1 MVAPGSPS
9 PDQPQTPERPPA
21 VRAAGTD
28 DEADAGSLR
37 REEPPTRVAIVRMPM
52 VEFAKRAGLVVGLA
66 AAALAVLLFLWVGA
80 SLLGLLFA
88 GVLLGVLLR
97 ALSEGVERL
106 TGLGHGWSLAIVL
119 VAIVGLVV
127 GGGWW
132 AAPRAVE
139 QVSLVGEVL
148 PRSVDELEERLSQT
162 AAGRWLVESTPE
174 AESLL
179 RQPGRIVIDRAT
191 GLLAGTLGLLVSVV
205 VVAVVGV
212 YLAASPRLYTSGI
225 VSLVAPKH
233 RERARQLLRKLYD
246 TLRWWLIG
254 QGIAMASVAVVM
266 TTGLWLLGLEGAVA
280 LGVFAGLMDFVPNL
294 GPYVGATPAV
304 LVAMPRGG
312 ETVLWVIGLVVVAQT
327 LEGYIITPMIQQQ
340 TVHLPPALT
349 IAAQLVLGVL
359 LGAIGVIIAA
369 PATAAT
375 IVLVRE
381 LYVKDTLGDVEAAG
395 A

>member
-1 MVAPGSPS
+1 VRGGRPGEERDARSPRR
-9 PDQPQTPERPPA
+9 DEIPA
-21 VRAAGTD
+21 
-28 DEADAGSLR
+28 
-37 REEPPTRVAIVRMPM
+37 RVAIERMPM
-52 VEFAKRAGLVVGLA
+52 VEFAKRAGVVVGLA
-66 AAALAVLLFLWVGA
+66 AAALAVLMFLWVGA

-119 VAIVGLVV
+119 VAIVGLLA

-132 AAPRAVE
+132 AAPGAVE
-139 QVSLVGEVL
+139 QVSLITEVL
-148 PRSVDELEERLSQT
+148 PKSVDELEEWASRT
-162 AAGRWLVESTPE
+162 ALGRWMVENTPE
-174 AESLL
+174 TESLL
-179 RQPGRIVIDRAT
+179 RQPGRVIDRAT
-191 GLLAGTLGLLVSVV
+191 GLLAGTIGLLVSVV
-205 VVAVVGV
+205 VVVVVGV
-212 YLAASPRLYTSGI
+212 YLAASPRIYTSGI
-225 VSLVAPKH
+225 VSLVAPRR
-233 RERARQLLRKLYD
+233 RERTRLLLRKLYD

-294 GPYVGATPAV
+294 GPYVGAAPAV

-327 LEGYIITPMIQQQ
+327 LEGYVITPMIQQQ

-349 IAAQLVLGVL
+349 IAVQLVLGVL

-369 PATAAT
+369 PATAVA

-381 LYVKDTLGDVEAAG
+381 LYVKDTLGDVDAAG
-395 A
+395 M

>member
-1 MVAPGSPS
+1 
-9 PDQPQTPERPPA
+9 
-21 VRAAGTD
+21 
-28 DEADAGSLR
+28 
-37 REEPPTRVAIVRMPM
+37 VAIERMPM
-52 VEFAKRAGLVVGLA
+52 VEFAKRAGVVVGLA
-66 AAALAVLLFLWVGA
+66 AAALAVLMFLWVGA

-119 VAIVGLVV
+119 VAIVGLLA

-132 AAPRAVE
+132 AAPGAVE
-139 QVSLVGEVL
+139 QVSLITEVL
-148 PRSVDELEERLSQT
+148 PKSVDELEEWASRT
-162 AAGRWLVESTPE
+162 ALGRWMVENTPE
-174 AESLL
+174 TESLL
-179 RQPGRIVIDRAT
+179 RQPGRVIDRAT
-191 GLLAGTLGLLVSVV
+191 GLLAGTIGLLVSVV
-205 VVAVVGV
+205 VVVVVGV
-212 YLAASPRLYTSGI
+212 YLAASPRIYTSGI
-225 VSLVAPKH
+225 VSLVAPRR
-233 RERARQLLRKLYD
+233 RERTRLLLRKLYD

-294 GPYVGATPAV
+294 GPYVGAAPAV

-327 LEGYIITPMIQQQ
+327 LEGYVITPMIQQQ

-349 IAAQLVLGVL
+349 IAVQLVLGVL

-369 PATAAT
+369 PATAVA

-381 LYVKDTLGDVEAAG
+381 LYVKDTLGDVDAAG
-395 A
+395 M

>member
-1 MVAPGSPS
+1 MVAPGSPP
-9 PDQPQTPERPPA
+9 PDQPQPAAPPPEVRGGRPGEERDARSPRRDEIPA
-21 VRAAGTD
+21 
-28 DEADAGSLR
+28 
-37 REEPPTRVAIVRMPM
+37 RVAIERMPM
-52 VEFAKRAGLVVGLA
+52 VEFAKRAGVVVGLA
-66 AAALAVLLFLWVGA
+66 AAALAVLMFLWVGA

-119 VAIVGLVV
+119 VAIVGLLA

-132 AAPRAVE
+132 AAPGAVE
-139 QVSLVGEVL
+139 QVSLITEVL
-148 PRSVDELEERLSQT
+148 PKSVDELEEWASRT
-162 AAGRWLVESTPE
+162 ALGRWMVENTPE
-174 AESLL
+174 TESLL
-179 RQPGRIVIDRAT
+179 RQPGRVIDRAT
-191 GLLAGTLGLLVSVV
+191 GLLAGTIGLLVSVV
-205 VVAVVGV
+205 VVVVVGV
-212 YLAASPRLYTSGI
+212 YLAASPRIYTSGI
-225 VSLVAPKH
+225 VSLVAPRR
-233 RERARQLLRKLYD
+233 RERTRLLLRKLYD

-294 GPYVGATPAV
+294 GPYVGAAPAV

-327 LEGYIITPMIQQQ
+327 LEGYVITPMIQQQ

-349 IAAQLVLGVL
+349 IAVQLVLGVL

-369 PATAAT
+369 PATAVA

-381 LYVKDTLGDVEAAG
+381 LYVKDTLGDVDAAG
-395 A
+395 M

>member
-1 MVAPGSPS
+1 MRGGRPGEERDARSPRR
-9 PDQPQTPERPPA
+9 DEIPA
-21 VRAAGTD
+21 
-28 DEADAGSLR
+28 
-37 REEPPTRVAIVRMPM
+37 RVATERMPM
-52 VEFAKRAGLVVGLA
+52 VEFAKRAGVVVGLA
-66 AAALAVLLFLWVGA
+66 AAALAVLMFLWVGA

-119 VAIVGLVV
+119 VAIVGLLA

-132 AAPRAVE
+132 AAPGAVE
-139 QVSLVGEVL
+139 QVSLITEVL
-148 PRSVDELEERLSQT
+148 PKSVDELEEWASRT
-162 AAGRWLVESTPE
+162 ALGRWMVENTPE
-174 AESLL
+174 TESLL
-179 RQPGRIVIDRAT
+179 RQPGRVIDRAT
-191 GLLAGTLGLLVSVV
+191 GLLAGTIGLLVSVV
-205 VVAVVGV
+205 VVVVVGV
-212 YLAASPRLYTSGI
+212 YLAASPRIYTSGI
-225 VSLVAPKH
+225 VSLVAPRR
-233 RERARQLLRKLYD
+233 RERTRLLLRKLYD

-294 GPYVGATPAV
+294 GPYVGAAPAV

-327 LEGYIITPMIQQQ
+327 LEGYVITPMIQQQ

-349 IAAQLVLGVL
+349 IAVQLVLGVL

-369 PATAAT
+369 PATAVA

-381 LYVKDTLGDVEAAG
+381 LYVKDTLGDVDAAG
-395 A
+395 M

>member
-1 MVAPGSPS
+1 MRGGRPGEERDARSPRR
-9 PDQPQTPERPPA
+9 DEIPA
-21 VRAAGTD
+21 
-28 DEADAGSLR
+28 
-37 REEPPTRVAIVRMPM
+37 RVAIERMPM
-52 VEFAKRAGLVVGLA
+52 VEFAKRAGVVVGLA
-66 AAALAVLLFLWVGA
+66 AAALAVLMFLWVGA

-119 VAIVGLVV
+119 VAIVGLLA

-132 AAPRAVE
+132 AAPGAVE
-139 QVSLVGEVL
+139 QVSLITEVL
-148 PRSVDELEERLSQT
+148 PKSVDELEEWASRT
-162 AAGRWLVESTPE
+162 ALGRWMVENTPE
-174 AESLL
+174 TESLL
-179 RQPGRIVIDRAT
+179 RQPGRVIDRAT
-191 GLLAGTLGLLVSVV
+191 GLLAGTIGLLVSVV
-205 VVAVVGV
+205 VVVVVGV
-212 YLAASPRLYTSGI
+212 YLAASPRIYTSGI
-225 VSLVAPKH
+225 VSLVAPRR
-233 RERARQLLRKLYD
+233 RERTRLLLRKLYD

-294 GPYVGATPAV
+294 GPYVGAAPAV

-327 LEGYIITPMIQQQ
+327 LEGYVITPMIQQQ

-349 IAAQLVLGVL
+349 IAVQLVLGVL

-369 PATAAT
+369 PATAVA

-381 LYVKDTLGDVEAAG
+381 LYVKDTLGDVDAAG
-395 A
+395 M

>member
-119 VAIVGLVV
+119 VAIVGLLA

-132 AAPRAVE
+132 AAPGAVE
-139 QVSLVGEVL
+139 QVSLITEVL
-148 PRSVDELEERLSQT
+148 PKSVDELEEWASRT
-162 AAGRWLVESTPE
+162 ALGRWMVENTPE
-174 AESLL
+174 TESLL
-179 RQPGRIVIDRAT
+179 RQPGRVIDRAT
-191 GLLAGTLGLLVSVV
+191 GLLAGTIGLLVSVV
-205 VVAVVGV
+205 VVVVVGV
-212 YLAASPRLYTSGI
+212 YLAASPRIYTSGI
-225 VSLVAPKH
+225 VSLVAPRR
-233 RERARQLLRKLYD
+233 RERTRLLLRKLYD

-294 GPYVGATPAV
+294 GPYVGAAPAV

-327 LEGYIITPMIQQQ
+327 LEGYVITPMIQQQ

-349 IAAQLVLGVL
+349 IAVQLVLGVL

-369 PATAAT
+369 PATAVA

-381 LYVKDTLGDVEAAG
+381 LYVKDTLGDVDAAG
-395 A
+395 M

>member
-1 MVAPGSPS
+1 MRGGRPGEERDARSPRR
-9 PDQPQTPERPPA
+9 DEIPA
-21 VRAAGTD
+21 
-28 DEADAGSLR
+28 
-37 REEPPTRVAIVRMPM
+37 RVATERMPM
-52 VEFAKRAGLVVGLA
+52 VEFAKRAGVVVGLA
-66 AAALAVLLFLWVGA
+66 AAALAVLMFLWVGA

-119 VAIVGLVV
+119 VAIVGLLA

-132 AAPRAVE
+132 AAPGAVE
-139 QVSLVGEVL
+139 QVSLITEVL
-148 PRSVDELEERLSQT
+148 PKSVDELEEWASRT
-162 AAGRWLVESTPE
+162 ALGRWMVENTPE
-174 AESLL
+174 TESLL
-179 RQPGRIVIDRAT
+179 RQPGRVIDRAT
-191 GLLAGTLGLLVSVV
+191 GLLAGTIGLLVSVV
-205 VVAVVGV
+205 VVVVVGV
-212 YLAASPRLYTSGI
+212 YLAASPRIYTSGI
-225 VSLVAPKH
+225 VSLVAPRR
-233 RERARQLLRKLYD
+233 RERTRLLLRKLYD

-280 LGVFAGLMDFVPNL
+280 RGVFAGLMDCVPNL
-294 GPYVGATPAV
+294 GPYVGAAPAV

-327 LEGYIITPMIQQQ
+327 LEGYVITPMIQQQ

-349 IAAQLVLGVL
+349 IAVQLVLGVL

-369 PATAAT
+369 PATAVA

-381 LYVKDTLGDVEAAG
+381 LYVKDTLGDVDAAG
-395 A
+395 M